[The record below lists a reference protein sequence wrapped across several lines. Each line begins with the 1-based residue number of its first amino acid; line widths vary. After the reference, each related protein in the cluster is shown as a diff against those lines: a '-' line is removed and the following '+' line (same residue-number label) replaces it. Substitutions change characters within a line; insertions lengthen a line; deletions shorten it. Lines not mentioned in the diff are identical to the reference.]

1 MASTG
6 GCDCNNM
13 DGGAKRKTA
22 KKTATKRKPSPY
34 NLFVKK
40 HFPLMQKQHPM
51 MKAPQIMKLIAKEWK
66 SSK

>member
-1 MASTG
+1 MAITG
-6 GCDCNNM
+6 GCDCELE
-13 DGGAKRKTA
+13 GGAKRKLV
-22 KKTATKRKPSPY
+22 KKTAAKRKPSPY

-40 HFPLMQKQHPM
+40 HFPLMQKQHPA